1 MVQDSSTEDL
11 VRDLFDAIDAGRV
24 DEILRVIHPGAEL
37 NPLSADGQTLRGP
50 EGAARWLAAL
60 RSRDAVL
67 RHTVERTI
75 ALPGDHIIAVG
86 RQQRF
91 EPGDGVKDRP
101 VVWLMQFRDGRL
113 WRGCVCPSVA
123 DAIAQAAATT

>member
-1 MVQDSSTEDL
+1 M
-11 VRDLFDAIDAGRV
+11 RDLFEAIDAGRV

-50 EGAARWLAAL
+50 DGAARWLDGL

-75 ALPGDHIIAVG
+75 SLPGDHIIAVG

-91 EPGDGVKDRP
+91 EPADGLKDRP

-123 DAIAQAAATT
+123 DAIAQAAETA

>member
-1 MVQDSSTEDL
+1 MVENSPAERL
-11 VRDLFDAIDAGRV
+11 VRDLVEAIDAGRV
-24 DEILRVIHPGAEL
+24 DEILRLIHPGAEL

-50 EGAARWLAAL
+50 DGAARWLDGL

-75 ALPGDHIIAVG
+75 SLPGDHVVAVG

-91 EPGDGVKDRP
+91 EPADGLKDRP
-101 VVWLMQFRDGRL
+101 VIWLLQFRDGRL
-113 WRGCVCPSVA
+113 WRGRVCPSLA
-123 DAIAQAAATT
+123 DAIAQAAEAA

>member
-50 EGAARWLAAL
+50 DGAARWLDGL

-75 ALPGDHIIAVG
+75 SLPGDHIIAVG

-91 EPGDGVKDRP
+91 EPADGLKDRP

-123 DAIAQAAATT
+123 DAIAQAATTT